1 MVGPWA
7 QYPVFHD
14 KCMDLNKI
22 IPPPGPGTY
31 RARVA
36 PVGGLGHYTTTPEV
50 TFKPG
55 VDRQISITCRGTT
68 LNPSCTIDGK

>member
-1 MVGPWA
+1 
-7 QYPVFHD
+7 
-14 KCMDLNKI
+14 
-22 IPPPGPGTY
+22 
-31 RARVA
+31 
-36 PVGGLGHYTTTPEV
+36 LGHYTTTPEV

>member
-1 MVGPWA
+1 
-7 QYPVFHD
+7 
-14 KCMDLNKI
+14 MDLNKI

-31 RARVA
+31 RARVK
-36 PVGGLGHYTTTPEV
+36 PVWGLGHYTTTPEV

-55 VDRQISITCRGTT
+55 VDRQISMTCWGTT